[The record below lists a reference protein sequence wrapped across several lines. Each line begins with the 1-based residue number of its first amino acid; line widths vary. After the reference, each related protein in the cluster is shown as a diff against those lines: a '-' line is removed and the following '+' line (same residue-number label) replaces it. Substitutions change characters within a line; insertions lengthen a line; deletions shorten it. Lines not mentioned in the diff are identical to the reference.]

1 MDTAP
6 ANLRL
11 VVSPGQLLLENAPKE
26 ARPAG
31 WARLKVL
38 ACGICGTDLHLLYGM
53 KLPMGAAYPI
63 FPGHEVAAEVIE
75 ADPGC
80 GPQPGSRVVLHP
92 LLTCGRCQECISGR
106 ENHCASGEML
116 GVHRA
121 GGLAQEMIWRSDRL
135 VPADDLDPQQA
146 ALLPDAVA
154 TAFHALRRSN
164 LPQGGKLAVI
174 GSGGVGT
181 NILQISRALDPA
193 VTLVAVVN
201 SEGTARRIS
210 ELGIPVI
217 HGLEG
222 AGRACKADFGEMDAV
237 IDFSGAEAAP
247 NEAIRMLRKGGRLVL
262 GSVRDER
269 VSLATSYTGLMT
281 REIEIVG
288 SYSSTLSDLW
298 AVTELVRSG
307 QLSLAGLVTHS
318 FALEDAE
325 QAFAVLEQRPAGMVR
340 VVVAA

>member
-1 MDTAP
+1 MT
-6 ANLRL
+6 
-11 VVSPGQLLLENAPKE
+11 
-26 ARPAG
+26 
-31 WARLKVL
+31 
-38 ACGICGTDLHLLYGM
+38 
-53 KLPMGAAYPI
+53 
-63 FPGHEVAAEVIE
+63 
-75 ADPGC
+75 
-80 GPQPGSRVVLHP
+80 
-92 LLTCGRCQECISGR
+92 
-106 ENHCASGEML
+106 
-116 GVHRA
+116 
-121 GGLAQEMIWRSDRL
+121 
-135 VPADDLDPQQA
+135 
-146 ALLPDAVA
+146 
-154 TAFHALRRSN
+154 
-164 LPQGGKLAVI
+164 
-174 GSGGVGT
+174 
-181 NILQISRALDPA
+181 
-193 VTLVAVVN
+193 
-201 SEGTARRIS
+201 
-210 ELGIPVI
+210 

>member
-1 MDTAP
+1 
-6 ANLRL
+6 
-11 VVSPGQLLLENAPKE
+11 
-26 ARPAG
+26 
-31 WARLKVL
+31 
-38 ACGICGTDLHLLYGM
+38 
-53 KLPMGAAYPI
+53 
-63 FPGHEVAAEVIE
+63 
-75 ADPGC
+75 
-80 GPQPGSRVVLHP
+80 
-92 LLTCGRCQECISGR
+92 
-106 ENHCASGEML
+106 
-116 GVHRA
+116 
-121 GGLAQEMIWRSDRL
+121 
-135 VPADDLDPQQA
+135 
-146 ALLPDAVA
+146 
-154 TAFHALRRSN
+154 
-164 LPQGGKLAVI
+164 
-174 GSGGVGT
+174 
-181 NILQISRALDPA
+181 
-193 VTLVAVVN
+193 
-201 SEGTARRIS
+201 
-210 ELGIPVI
+210 
-217 HGLEG
+217 
-222 AGRACKADFGEMDAV
+222 MDAV